1 MRRSQLIS
9 VVAVFFIFI
18 ASIAAVRSGDIYFQ
32 IKKQLTIF
40 SDIYKEVATLHV
52 DEHSP
57 EALMKKGID
66 AMLGSLDPYT
76 SFVDEGQQQEM
87 EILSTGTYGGIGM
100 DVGYRGERIVVI
112 APFEGYPAER
122 AGIRPG
128 DIIQSINGLST
139 EGLNPEEVQRLTIG
153 DIGSSVQLEI
163 ERRGID
169 QVLEFELERERIEV
183 KNIAYSGLIGDGSD
197 IGYVQLTRF
206 GQNTSEE
213 LRQQLAAFKEQENLR
228 GLILDFRNNP
238 GGLLDEAVYVVDKF
252 IEPGEKIV
260 ETRGRVQEQSRT
272 FRSEEPAL
280 FDELPLVVLLNSGSA
295 SASEVVAGA
304 LQDLDRAVI
313 IGESS
318 FGKGLVQTIRPLSYN
333 TSLRLTVSRYYTPS
347 GRSIQ
352 SSGYESEMNG
362 ENEMNGSSSS
372 NRTEYQTR
380 NGRAVYDGIGIK
392 PDVEISSAE
401 LTHAETAIR
410 QQNMYFFFINDYLA
424 ELDDPEEEIPE
435 DLYDVF
441 IAYLEDE
448 NFDYETQADKQI
460 GNLKSYMDQFE
471 DSGKAA
477 ELLDELD
484 ELADNQKKNSLHN
497 NREEIEKSLKL
508 EWISHTRGES
518 EKMQLSIPM
527 DEMIN
532 ESLIVLRDPERY
544 NRILS
549 N

>member
-9 VVAVFFIFI
+9 VVAVFLIFI

-66 AMLGSLDPYT
+66 AMLDSLDPYT

-87 EILSTGTYGGIGM
+87 EILSTGTYGGIGV

-139 EGLNPEEVQRLTIG
+139 EGMNPEEVQRLSIG
-153 DIGSSVQLEI
+153 DIGSSVHLEI

-169 QVLEFELERERIEV
+169 QILEFELERERIEV
-183 KNIAYSGLIGDGSD
+183 KNITYSGLIGDGSD

-213 LRQQLAAFKEQENLR
+213 LRLHLAEFKEQENLR

-252 IEPGEKIV
+252 IEPGEMIV

-280 FDELPLVVLLNSGSA
+280 FDELPLVVLLNNGSA

-352 SSGYESEMNG
+352 SSGYGSEG
-362 ENEMNGSSSS
+362 DGSSSS
-372 NRTEYQTR
+372 SRTEYQTR
-380 NGRAVYDGIGIK
+380 NGRAVYDGVGIK
-392 PDVEISSAE
+392 PDVEISSVE

-410 QQNMYFFFINDYLA
+410 QQNQYIFFINDYLA
-424 ELDDPEEEIPE
+424 ELGDPEGEIPG
-435 DLYDVF
+435 DLYDAF

-460 GNLKSYMDQFE
+460 GNLKSNMDQFE

-484 ELADNQKKNSLHN
+484 ELAHIQKKNNLHN
-497 NREEIEKSLKL
+497 SREGIEKSLKL
-508 EWISHTRGES
+508 EWISRTQGES
-518 EKMQLSIPM
+518 EKMKLSIPM